1 MKLKDSEKSLIFIIV
16 GVAVL
21 ALSIIYVAKPKY
33 ENVQSLN
40 AEISQLQ
47 TRLTELQGKQA
58 HRDEYLAGID
68 EYNNAFDDVMASFP
82 ADLNQEVTIMFLEGI
97 KEDNDFS
104 ISSLNLGEKEQF
116 YTLGLNGGDVAL
128 ADGSTATSETTTE
141 ATTTETA
148 TTETA
153 QATTD
158 GTLEEGA
165 AVDENA
171 YTCYRAD
178 FPITYTGS
186 YESLKDVISYINN
199 FSSRM
204 TINSI
209 DIAYEA
215 EGDVYSGNLDL
226 KCYSIESANRPQSNM
241 ELNDVETGVG
251 NIFNGGGSGS
261 SSENK
266 DLNKYDENDGASIV
280 NNYDFYVMLNPS
292 TSDVSAKVAGQNGSG
307 KDASVVSN
315 SDNSVST
322 MTYEFYAKDGKNYCK
337 YDLDGTS
344 YEAEVT
350 SAEDIKLLIQS
361 SARKDDE
368 DKAGIR
374 VSIKNSTDLPVYV
387 KVSDDDPTSPR
398 VNIANR
404 SGAVKVY

>member
-158 GTLEEGA
+158 GTLEEGV

-215 EGDVYSGNLDL
+215 EDDVYSGNLDL

-280 NNYDFYVMLNPS
+280 NNYDFYVMLNPAA
-292 TSDVSAKVAGQNGSG
+292 SDVSAKVAGQNGSG

-322 MTYEFYAKDGKNYCK
+322 MTYEFYTKDGKNYCK